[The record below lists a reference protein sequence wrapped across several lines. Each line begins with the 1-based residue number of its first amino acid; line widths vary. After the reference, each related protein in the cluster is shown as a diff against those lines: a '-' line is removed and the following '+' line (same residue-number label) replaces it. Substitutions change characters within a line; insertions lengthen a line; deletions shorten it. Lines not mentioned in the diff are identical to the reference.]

1 METDFTLTFRSDPAL
16 LCAVRRLVRQYVE
29 DRRVSAEKAN
39 EVVLAVDEACTNAI
53 RHAYGNAHDRVL
65 TLSVIADADWIEIRV
80 EDDGMTAPAWAVARK
95 DAATPDLETLSPGG
109 LGVQLIY
116 EAFDDVS
123 FLAAEPQGNCV
134 VMRLRRRAMVE
145 G

>member
-1 METDFTLTFRSDPAL
+1 M
-16 LCAVRRLVRQYVE
+16 RRMVRQYVE
-29 DRRVSAEKAN
+29 DHGVSSDKSN

-53 RHAYGNAHDRVL
+53 RHAYDGQKNQDVSLVL
-65 TLSVIADADWIEIRV
+65 KANEEWIEIVVR
-80 EDDGMTAPAWAVARK
+80 DMGRTAPADAVARRAPEPLK
-95 DAATPDLETLSPGG
+95 RDELTPGG

-123 FLAAEPQGNCV
+123 FLAAEPQGNLV
-134 VMRLRRRAMVE
+134 VMRLRRQAKRE